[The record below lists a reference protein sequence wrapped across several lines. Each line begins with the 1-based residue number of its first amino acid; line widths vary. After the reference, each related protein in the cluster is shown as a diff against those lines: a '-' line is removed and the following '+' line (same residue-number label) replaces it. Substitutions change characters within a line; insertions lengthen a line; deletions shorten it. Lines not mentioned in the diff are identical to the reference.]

1 MIWDVVIGER
11 TLRVD
16 LTRGAKPGEWLAK
29 MGERQLRLSAAPA
42 GADMLSLVIFG
53 DAEDKNGGAS
63 YEVRRSPGISG
74 NGSGGSTEI
83 VISGRRYP
91 VELRDPRA
99 LRSRQAR
106 GAGAEGPKKILS
118 PMPGKVI
125 RILAEEGSDVS
136 AAQPV
141 LVIEA
146 MKMQNEIKSPK
157 AGKLQKLL
165 VPIGGAVNA
174 GDVLAI
180 VE

>member
-1 MIWDVVIGER
+1 MIWEVAIGER
-11 TLRVD
+11 LLRIE
-16 LTRGAKPGEWLAK
+16 LKPGEQAGEWIAK
-29 MGERQLRLSAAPA
+29 VGNRQFRLSAVPT
-42 GADMLSLVIFG
+42 GPDVLSLLVFG
-53 DAEDKNGGAS
+53 EAKDKNGGTS
-63 YEVRRSPGISG
+63 YQVRRSADG
-74 NGSGGSTEI
+74 NGSGSTEI
-83 VISGRRYP
+83 VISGRRYQ

-99 LRSRQAR
+99 LRSRRAR
-106 GAGAEGPKKILS
+106 GSGAEGPKKILS

-125 RILAEEGSDVS
+125 RVLAEEGSEVA
-136 AAQPV
+136 AAQAV

-165 VPIGGAVNA
+165 VPVGGAVNA